1 MKPMLKNY
9 RTALFV
15 AAALVV
21 GYGVGRV
28 AEAQSQP
35 RVFEL
40 RTYHVNP
47 GKMDDIIAR
56 FRDETFRV
64 FAKHKMTPII
74 FGRPQDNPEHDNE
87 IVYILAHPSREAA
100 TKAWDDFRKDPE
112 WIEIA
117 RKTQLNG
124 QLVNKVDS
132 VFFDPVDFSPIK

>member
-1 MKPMLKNY
+1 
-9 RTALFV
+9 LFV
-15 AAALVV
+15 AAALVL
-21 GYGVGRV
+21 GYGAGRM

-35 RVFEL
+35 QVFEL

-64 FAKHKMTPII
+64 FAKHKMKPII
-74 FGRPQDNPEHDNE
+74 FGRPQDAPAHDSE

-100 TKAWDDFRKDPE
+100 TKAWAAFRADPE

-124 QLVNKVDS
+124 QLVSKVDA
-132 VFFDPVDFSPIK
+132 VYFDPVDFSPIK